1 MQKVLNVL
9 TVISFGVITIG
20 TAAGVYVYT
29 NRDAIIEG
37 VKSEIMGSV
46 TEMLPVPEI
55 PGVPDVLGGTSTGS
69 GSPVPIS
76 LPVSPF

>member
-29 NRDAIIEG
+29 NRDAIKEG
-37 VKSEIMGSV
+37 VKSEIMSAV
-46 TEMLPVPEI
+46 TEMIAVPE
-55 PGVPDVLGGTSTGS
+55 VPDVLGGTSTGS

-76 LPVSPF
+76 LPVVPF